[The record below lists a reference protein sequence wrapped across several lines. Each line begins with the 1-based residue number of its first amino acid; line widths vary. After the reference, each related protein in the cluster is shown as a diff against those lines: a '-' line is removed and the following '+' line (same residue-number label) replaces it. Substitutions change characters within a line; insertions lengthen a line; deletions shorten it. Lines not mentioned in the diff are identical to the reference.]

1 MINELARREMAYR
14 ALELAPDARAEERDL
29 LLSALCL
36 ESGVDVLEVGAWDGY
51 LAEKLGA
58 YDVKVTLLDRMPF
71 GTKKLKQL
79 YPRMRVYEGRQEC
92 MSVRDAMFDRVAAL
106 VALHHVDVLAFMREA
121 NRVLRQGGRLA
132 LVEVGRGSTTAAFLD
147 KQVGAMRS
155 SGHQGKYLSPGEWV
169 AHLSAA
175 GFGAVAVECR
185 TVHWRFSTMAQAI
198 EYCRC
203 VFGLEAGSERIQAA
217 IRTLSPTVT
226 DDSVTW
232 KWPLIAVTG
241 TKVRTND
248 KRMARS

>member
-1 MINELARREMAYR
+1 MAYR
-14 ALELAPDARAEERDL
+14 ALELAPDARADERELLIGALDL
-29 LLSALCL
+29 
-36 ESGVDVLEVGAWDGY
+36 EPGHDVLEVGSWDGY

-58 YDVKVTLLDRMPF
+58 CDVKVTLLDRMPF
-71 GTKKLKQL
+71 GVQKLKKL

-92 MSVRDAMFDRVAAL
+92 MSVRDATFDRVAAL
-106 VALHHVDVLAFMREA
+106 VALHHIDVFAFMREA

-132 LVEVGRGSTTAAFLD
+132 LVEVGRGSAAATFLD

-175 GFGAVAVECR
+175 GFSGVSVECR
-185 TVHWRFSTMAQAI
+185 TVHWRFSTMSQAI

-203 VFGLEAGSERIQAA
+203 VFGLESGPEKIQAA
-217 IRTLSPTVT
+217 IETLSPTVT
-226 DDSVTW
+226 DKDVVW

-241 TKVRTND
+241 IRAND
-248 KRMARS
+248 KKVARS